1 MASSKALQLFMLL
14 TLFATSCIAQSPA
27 AAPQVSPTATPTP
40 SPTVAP
46 PTPSPSPSPSPV
58 AVPSPSPAP
67 SSPTPSPSPSKTPTP
82 APSVAPSSPT
92 PGPTVASPPA
102 PPTAPTPADGPP
114 SGTFADGW
122 VNRAVIVGT
131 ALTGT
136 CLAMALIMSRA
147 VSHSRSVVEADILEL
162 LFKSSTVQDD
172 DLYVRQ
178 ERLVGVD
185 KLYDTI
191 RVAFNDKVSKMHFRC
206 QVKAMDYMV

>member
-27 AAPQVSPTATPTP
+27 AAPKVSPTATPTP

-46 PTPSPSPSPSPV
+46 PTPSPSPSPV

-82 APSVAPSSPT
+82 VPSVAPSSPT
-92 PGPTVASPPA
+92 PAPTVASPPA
-102 PPTAPTPADGPP
+102 PPTAPTPADAPAADGPP

-122 VNRAVIVGT
+122 VNRAVIAGT

-136 CLAMALIMSRA
+136 CLAMALIPAAITGYLFSIEPLSGVNFRKWKEHI
-147 VSHSRSVVEADILEL
+147 SIILGIMDLDYALWVDAPAALTTE
-162 LFKSSTVQDD
+162 SSTE
-172 DLYVRQ
+172 Q
-178 ERLVGVD
+178 EATYE
-185 KLYDTI
+185 K
-191 RVAFNDKVSKMHFRC
+191 
-206 QVKAMDYMV
+206 